1 MRMGWGGITA
11 LRDAGGQSK
20 GFSYLQTVFE
30 SAVRDAA
37 MCFFHPS
44 KHFSSSSSALCPIA
58 FGLPTCLQRTQGCKP
73 CAKPAVCSNTS
84 HASEDDTSTCRMNW
98 EMATVYP
105 SIKVS

>member
-44 KHFSSSSSALCPIA
+44 KRYKNPLKRVANQIIHIQQL
-58 FGLPTCLQRTQGCKP
+58 
-73 CAKPAVCSNTS
+73 VC
-84 HASEDDTSTCRMNW
+84 RGF
-98 EMATVYP
+98 VL
-105 SIKVS
+105 K